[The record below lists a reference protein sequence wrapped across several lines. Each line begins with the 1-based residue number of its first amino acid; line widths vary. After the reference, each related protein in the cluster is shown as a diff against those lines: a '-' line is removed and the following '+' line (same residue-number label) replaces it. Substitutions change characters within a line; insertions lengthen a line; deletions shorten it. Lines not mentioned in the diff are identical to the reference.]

1 MYSESAPVSD
11 GSVPS
16 VKMPSSP
23 SRTRSTDPG
32 MGVMTDGKPEAMAS
46 SSAFGI
52 PSFNDSNAKI
62 SAALYKGSVSRT
74 KPVQVT

>member
-1 MYSESAPVSD
+1 MYRHSALATE
-11 GSVPS
+11 GTVPS
-16 VKMPSSP
+16 VKMPSSS

-32 MGVMTDGKPEAMAS
+32 MGVMTDGKPDAMAS

-52 PSFNDSNAKI
+52 PSFDEGNAKI
-62 SAALYKGSVSRT
+62 SAALYHGSISWT